1 MDPGLARRI
10 CSGSLL
16 QFLQRDDFL
25 WNGVPTLGFY
35 GPFIPLVQ
43 GYSCAESPM
52 WLAKALLCLHLPE
65 DHPFW
70 TAKENNGFWETM
82 SHNETRVT
90 TLDGP
95 ALCMANHEANGIT
108 ELRTGKIVK
117 DKSDIHGIWNYG
129 KLVFNTKFPWEST
142 PQGKIFGVNWDAGN
156 SDNNANGHADR
167 SADISVDG
175 NTAFLEEDQYSTIR
189 PESQQYVL
197 QYLDENIDAVA
208 SFTPNATFWHGEK
221 EGVLYR
227 RQFWEYGTDTETHW
241 RTAIDLADFAM
252 PYGIMRADKIRLFRR
267 PIRLT
272 LGSFGFPDN
281 GTDIQ
286 IREKD
291 GCKAIILK
299 GKDYTGKN
307 KQLAF
312 TIMDGWSD
320 IKLRVEFYSNADY
333 SLYVVDYCPDNHTAT
348 WGINYT
354 KILVCL
360 WAFLLFFIIMRTRL
374 ASELWPLIALLCL
387 ASLCCNLL
395 LLTLDEYN
403 YTIWYISR
411 GIEVSSK
418 LFVVSFLIYNIFQE
432 LQLSSKLAVHDV
444 LTNIYNRRYF
454 FNSVESLLSRP
465 VVKDF
470 CVMLVDI
477 NQFKRINA
485 QWGHRVGDKVLVS
498 IVDIIQ
504 QSIRP
509 DDILARLE
517 GEVFGLLFT
526 ELNSAQAKIIAE
538 RMRKNVELL
547 TGFSNRYD
555 VPEQMTISIGTVF
568 STGDT
573 HNISLVM
580 TQADKALR
588 EAKSEGGNKVIIHH
602 I

>member
-1 MDPGLARRI
+1 MYGFEVAGHQTNQSANKIVISSACLIFAACQLSTYLMYITETYAKRRENQSLSHLAYADGLTNLANRSKADKLMEELNSATDDYCIMSIDLNGLKDVNDKFGHPTGDRYLKEFAKVLSNTFGENDFSARIGGDEFLVVLRDANTKDISALIGRMNSALNVMNALYPDWSRI
-10 CSGSLL
+10 LL
-16 QFLQRDDFL
+16 
-25 WNGVPTLGFY
+25 
-35 GPFIPLVQ
+35 
-43 GYSCAESPM
+43 
-52 WLAKALLCLHLPE
+52 
-65 DHPFW
+65 
-70 TAKENNGFWETM
+70 AKENNGFWETM

-320 IKLRVEFYSNADY
+320 IKLRVEFYSLQHKSD
-333 SLYVVDYCPDNHTAT
+333 
-348 WGINYT
+348 
-354 KILVCL
+354 
-360 WAFLLFFIIMRTRL
+360 
-374 ASELWPLIALLCL
+374 LC
-387 ASLCCNLL
+387 
-395 LLTLDEYN
+395 
-403 YTIWYISR
+403 I
-411 GIEVSSK
+411 
-418 LFVVSFLIYNIFQE
+418 
-432 LQLSSKLAVHDV
+432 
-444 LTNIYNRRYF
+444 
-454 FNSVESLLSRP
+454 
-465 VVKDF
+465 
-470 CVMLVDI
+470 
-477 NQFKRINA
+477 
-485 QWGHRVGDKVLVS
+485 
-498 IVDIIQ
+498 
-504 QSIRP
+504 
-509 DDILARLE
+509 
-517 GEVFGLLFT
+517 
-526 ELNSAQAKIIAE
+526 
-538 RMRKNVELL
+538 
-547 TGFSNRYD
+547 
-555 VPEQMTISIGTVF
+555 
-568 STGDT
+568 
-573 HNISLVM
+573 
-580 TQADKALR
+580 
-588 EAKSEGGNKVIIHH
+588 
-602 I
+602 